1 MKKLLIGLAAV
12 AMTAS
17 VAYAN
22 DNEKRAVGAAS
33 AGTTGA
39 IGGAIVGGPVG
50 AIVGGVAGATIG
62 AAAAVPDEARTY
74 VVEHPVESVRIEGE
88 LQPRV
93 RLPQTV
99 TIYEIPDS
107 PGFGYVY
114 VDERPV
120 IVSMETRE
128 VVHVLQ

>member
-1 MKKLLIGLAAV
+1 MKKLLIGAAV
-12 AMTAS
+12 VALTAS
-17 VAYAN
+17 AAYAN
-22 DNEKRAVGAAS
+22 ENERRAAGAIG

-39 IGGAIVGGPVG
+39 IGGAVIGGPVG
-50 AIVGGVAGATIG
+50 AGSGGGAGATIG
-62 AAAAVPDEARTY
+62 AAAAVPADAQTY
-74 VVEHPVESVRIEGE
+74 VIEHPVQSVRVEGE
-88 LQPRV
+88 IRPRA

-99 TIYEIPDS
+99 QVHAIPS
-107 PGFGYVY
+107 APEYGYIY

>member
-1 MKKLLIGLAAV
+1 MKKLLFGAAIV
-12 AMTAS
+12 ALTATA
-17 VAYAN
+17 AYADDEQRRN
-22 DNEKRAVGAAS
+22 AGAF
-33 AGTTGA
+33 GGGVTGA

-50 AIVGGVAGATIG
+50 AAVGGIAGATVG
-62 AAAAVPDEARTY
+62 AAAVPPEAETY

-88 LQPRV
+88 VTPSY
-93 RLPQTV
+93 RLPTTV
-99 TIYEIPDS
+99 TIHEIPDA
-107 PGFGYVY
+107 PGYGYVY